1 MSHMLE
7 ETRQQPETLTRILE
21 HGLRAIRALAARFK
35 AARPR
40 LIVIAARGTSDNAA
54 QFGRYLI
61 EITTGIPVS
70 LAAPSVVT
78 LYQSSMDLR
87 ETLVIGISQS
97 GESTDTNAVL
107 AAARERGAVTVWI
120 TNEPRSAM
128 ARTADHTLLV
138 RAGKEKSVAATK
150 TYTGQLLL
158 LYLLAAA
165 LGGSVQAEHLSRVPD
180 WVAAAL
186 RCEPQI
192 AAMVERYRFMTGTVT
207 VGRGLNYANA
217 LEFRLKLMETC
228 YVLAE
233 GFSAADLMHG
243 PIALVERGFPVFV
256 FAPPGPTRPSIDAV
270 LDRLA
275 ALKAETLVIGEAGAA
290 ASHPHARLIEVPP
303 QPGVGRRKRLPH
315 TSVGGKRLPH
325 NDMLDLYTP
334 IPYIVPA
341 QLFAAHLA
349 ETRGLDP
356 DRPRTLSKITRTM

>member
-1 MSHMLE
+1 
-7 ETRQQPETLTRILE
+7 
-21 HGLRAIRALAARFK
+21 LRATRALATRFQ
-35 AARPR
+35 ATRPR
-40 LIVIAARGTSDNAA
+40 FIVIAARGTSDNAA

-70 LAAPSVVT
+70 LAAPSVIT
-78 LYQSSMDLR
+78 LYHSRMDFR
-87 ETLVIGISQS
+87 ETLVVGISQS

-107 AAARERGAVTVWI
+107 AAARKRGAITVGI

-128 ARTADHTLLV
+128 AQTAEHALLV
-138 RAGKEKSVAATK
+138 RAGKERSVAATK

-165 LGGSVQAEHLSRVPD
+165 LGGSVQADHLRRVPD

-186 RCEPQI
+186 RSERQI
-192 AAMVERYRFMTGTVT
+192 TGMVERYRFMTGTVT

-233 GFSAADLMHG
+233 GLSAADLMHG

-256 FAPPGPTRPSIDAV
+256 FAPPGPTRPSIAAV

-275 ALKAETLVIGEAGAA
+275 ALKAETVVIGETGAA
-290 ASHPHARLIEVPP
+290 AAHPHARLIQVPP
-303 QPGVGRRKRLPH
+303 PPGAASRKHRLPP
-315 TSVGGKRLPH
+315 GLA
-325 NDMLDLYTP
+325 DLYTP

-349 ETRGLDP
+349 EARGLDP

>member
-7 ETRQQPETLTRILE
+7 EARQQPEALARILE
-21 HGLRAIRALAARFK
+21 RGLRATRALAVRFQ

-40 LIVIAARGTSDNAA
+40 FILIAARGTSDNAA

-78 LYQSSMDLR
+78 LYRSRMDLR
-87 ETLVIGISQS
+87 ESLVVGISQS

-107 AAARERGAVTVWI
+107 AAARARGAVTVGI
-120 TNEPRSAM
+120 TNETQSAM

-165 LGGSVQAEHLSRVPD
+165 LGGAVQADHLKRVPD

-186 RCEPQI
+186 RSERQI
-192 AAMVERYRFMTGTVT
+192 AGMVERYRFMTGTVT

-256 FAPPGPTRPSIDAV
+256 FAPPGPTRASIAAV

-275 ALKAETLVIGEAGAA
+275 ALKAETVVIGEAGAA
-290 ASHPHARLIEVPP
+290 ARHPHARLIQIPP
-303 QPGVGRRKRLPH
+303 PPGTGSRKRPLR
-315 TSVGGKRLPH
+315 GGLA
-325 NDMLDLYTP
+325 DLYTP

-349 ETRGLDP
+349 EARGLDP

>member
-7 ETRQQPETLTRILE
+7 ETRQQPETLARILQ
-21 HGLRAIRALAARFK
+21 HGLRATRALTTRFQV
-35 AARPR
+35 ARPR
-40 LIVIAARGTSDNAA
+40 FIVIAARGTSDNAA

-78 LYQSSMDLR
+78 LYRSRMDFR
-87 ETLVIGISQS
+87 ETLVVGISQS

-107 AAARERGAVTVWI
+107 AAARKRGAITVGI

-128 ARTADHTLLV
+128 AQTAEHTLLV
-138 RAGKEKSVAATK
+138 RAGKERSVAATK

-165 LGGSVQAEHLSRVPD
+165 LGGSVQADHLRRVPD
-180 WVAAAL
+180 WVSAAL
-186 RCEPQI
+186 RSERQI
-192 AAMVERYRFMTGTVT
+192 AGMVERYRFMTGTVT

-233 GFSAADLMHG
+233 GLSAAELMHG

-256 FAPPGPTRPSIDAV
+256 FAPPGPAKPSIAVV

-275 ALKAETLVIGEAGAA
+275 ALKAETVVIGETGAA
-290 ASHPHARLIEVPP
+290 AAHPHARLIQVPP
-303 QPGVGRRKRLPH
+303 PPRAGSRKHRLPP
-315 TSVGGKRLPH
+315 GLA
-325 NDMLDLYTP
+325 DLYTP

-349 ETRGLDP
+349 EARGLDP
-356 DRPRTLSKITRTM
+356 DRPRTISKITRTM